1 MQMKVRCDFVS
12 NSSSSSFIVGNPA
25 DVVEFLS
32 KVLGIDD
39 RTSIPYA
46 YDKVS
51 FTLVGSEDT
60 LTEIKLVLDSGYI
73 CESYSDNGMY
83 ELSELTF
90 MQLLSISKAHLR
102 KCIKLIVSTED
113 DYDELS
119 KLFIGALHELL
130 SSNGFNTEDN
140 GEIDISFDDDAPL
153 LFKIFKKIGEKD
165 EDKDKNKA

>member
-1 MQMKVRCDFVS
+1 MKIRLNYVS

-39 RTSIPYA
+39 NTSIPYA
-46 YDKVS
+46 YDNVN
-51 FTLVGSEDT
+51 FTLVGSEDA
-60 LTEIKLVLDSGYI
+60 LTEIKLVLGSGCI

-90 MQLLSISKAHLR
+90 MQLLSVNKAQLSR
-102 KCIKLIVSTED
+102 CTKLVVSVED

-119 KLFIGALHELL
+119 KLFIGALHKLL
-130 SSNGFNTEDN
+130 SSSGFKIEDN
-140 GEIDISFDDDAPL
+140 GEIDILFDDNAPF

-165 EDKDKNKA
+165 EYKDKGKDKV